1 MIGFCLCSISVAQD
15 DSAMPAAISATMP
28 TTMPANTS
36 ASMSTNT
43 IATTAVASVLDD
55 FHLAAAAGNWQKYFS
70 LMSDDGVF
78 LGSDVSERWP
88 KAEFQSYSSS
98 SFGWTYVAQMRNIN
112 FTPDGNTAWFDE
124 VLLSASYGT
133 SRGTGVLIKTG
144 SGWKI
149 SQYHLVFPIPNA
161 LADKITDEIKAFEA
175 TVNQ

>member
-1 MIGFCLCSISVAQD
+1 MRFLKIGLLMIGLFLSSIAVSQD
-15 DSAMPAAISATMP
+15 DSAVPATISTSIL
-28 TTMPANTS
+28 TT
-36 ASMSTNT
+36 
-43 IATTAVASVLDD
+43 TTGVASVLDD

-88 KAEFQSYSSS
+88 KAEFQSYASS

>member
-1 MIGFCLCSISVAQD
+1 MQFLKIGSLIVGLFVSSIAVSQD
-15 DSAMPAAISATMP
+15 DIAVPATISTSTSTSTS
-28 TTMPANTS
+28 TT
-36 ASMSTNT
+36 
-43 IATTAVASVLDD
+43 TTGVASVLDD

-88 KAEFQSYSSS
+88 KAEFQNYASSS
-98 SFGWTYVAQMRNIN
+98 SGWTYVAQIRNID

-124 VLLSASYGT
+124 VLLSANYGT
-133 SRGTGVLIKTG
+133 SRGTGVLIKTD

-175 TVNQ
+175 AVN

>member
-1 MIGFCLCSISVAQD
+1 MQFLKIGSLIVGLFVSSIAVSQD
-15 DSAMPAAISATMP
+15 DIAVPATISTSTSTS
-28 TTMPANTS
+28 TT
-36 ASMSTNT
+36 
-43 IATTAVASVLDD
+43 TTGVASVLDD

-88 KAEFQSYSSS
+88 KAEFQNYASSS
-98 SFGWTYVAQMRNIN
+98 SGWTYVAQIRNID

-124 VLLSASYGT
+124 VLLSANYGT
-133 SRGTGVLIKTG
+133 SRGTGVLIKTD

-175 TVNQ
+175 AVN